1 MRWEELDADAA
12 MVAALDAADAGGTRA
27 AALAGEQQAKKN
39 WSNRFAD
46 ACAQMVADAL
56 RRNARLSKFA
66 IRPRA
71 DGSGKEALTFVAAGK
86 EKSVDVIA
94 ATLASGLQL
103 GVSLKGLNFRDADGR
118 FDHNLTGRTYEL
130 QDEVGAIHEYQAA
143 AFMVGLY
150 LLPVRAADDKT
161 ARAPSSFART
171 VAHLRARTGRVD
183 AMLASQ
189 FRRCDAAAV
198 GLYATDDPDDPYPR
212 GAVRF
217 LDVEDDPP
225 RRGRPRIDTTLDL
238 DELVARWAERHAM
251 DEAAIDWAEPEPDTP
266 E

>member
-1 MRWEELDADAA
+1 
-12 MVAALDAADAGGTRA
+12 MVGALDAADQGGARA
-27 AALAGEQQAKKN
+27 EALVGDQQLKKN

-56 RRNARLSKFA
+56 RRNGHLGRFE

-71 DGSGKEALTFVAAGK
+71 DGSGREALTFVAVGK
-86 EKSVDVIA
+86 EKNVDVIA
-94 ATLASGLQL
+94 ATLASGLQV
-103 GVSLKGLNFRDADGR
+103 GVSLKSLNFRAPDGN
-118 FDHNLTGRTYEL
+118 FDRNLTGRTYEL

-183 AMLASQ
+183 VMLASQ

-198 GLYATDDPDDPYPR
+198 GLYATDDSDDPFPR
-212 GAVRF
+212 GVVRY

-225 RRGRPRIDTTLDL
+225 RRGRPQLVTTSDL
-238 DELVARWAERHAM
+238 DGLVARWAERHAM
-251 DEAAIDWAEPEPDTP
+251 DEAAIDWAGPEPE
-266 E
+266 